1 MGNMKVVINEFVILP
16 KLRKEE
22 VQVEFSFKEWGVAV
36 HTKYEREWVSYDLKG
51 NKAECPL
58 KSNRDKR
65 IFVWHSH
72 KENGD
77 THVWHSHKDK
87 WEDTQGIRVT
97 FTQRKAGQFHS
108 VKEAKR
114 CGSPHKRGV
123 MYEIK
128 RNNKEIYS

>member
-1 MGNMKVVINEFVILP
+1 MRCGCPHKVWTRMGQL
-16 KLRKEE
+16 
-22 VQVEFSFKEWGVAV
+22 
-36 HTKYEREWVSYDLKG
+36 YLKG

-58 KSNRDKR
+58 KSNRNKR

-87 WEDTQGIRVT
+87 GEDTQGICVT
-97 FTQRKAGQFHS
+97 FTQRKEGHFHS
-108 VKEAKR
+108 VKDAKR
-114 CGSPHKRGV
+114 CGSTHKIRV

>member
-16 KLRKEE
+16 KLGKEE

-58 KSNRDKR
+58 KSNRNKR

-87 WEDTQGIRVT
+87 GEDTQGICVT
-97 FTQRKAGQFHS
+97 FTQRKEGHFHS
-108 VKEAKR
+108 VKDAKR
-114 CGSPHKRGV
+114 CGSTHKIRV